1 MTHRVRTA
9 LLGVAAAALVA
20 IGLASDGAAQ
30 GVRHQLAS
38 ESALETIKKRGTMQV
53 GVSSFIPWAMRA
65 KSGELVGFEI
75 DVAKNI
81 AEEMGV
87 KIEFMPTPFD
97 GIIPALLAGKFD
109 IIITGIGTNLKYNLS
124 VNFSNPYNW
133 LGQGMVANKKM
144 IAAFKSTD
152 EYNTASV
159 TFAIRRANE
168 FGKKIIATRWPK
180 AQILQFDDDAQ
191 ALQDV
196 LNGKAHAFITSEP
209 KPTNY
214 VLDYPEV
221 LVKPFGDQLLLRSAA
236 AFAVRKG
243 DYDMVNW
250 LNNWIIL
257 RTEDGWLPER
267 HNYWFKGRE
276 WKSLVE

>member
-1 MTHRVRTA
+1 MDRLARVLSFGVVFMA
-9 LLGVAAAALVA
+9 LLATGFSTFA
-20 IGLASDGAAQ
+20 AAQ
-30 GVRHQLAS
+30 GVRQQLAA
-38 ESALETIKKRGTMQV
+38 ESALETIKKRGSMQI
-53 GVSSFIPWAMRA
+53 GVSTFVPWAMRS
-65 KSGELVGFEI
+65 KSGELIGFEI

-87 KIEFMPTPFD
+87 TAEFVPTPFD
-97 GIIPALLAGKFD
+97 GIIPALLTGKFD

-133 LGQGMVANKKM
+133 LGQGMVANKKLTT
-144 IAAFKSTD
+144 AFKTND
-152 EYNTASV
+152 EYNAANV
-159 TFAIRRANE
+159 VIAIRRANE
-168 FGKKIIATRWPK
+168 FGKKIITTRWPK

-214 VLDYPEV
+214 MLDYPDV
-221 LVKPFGDQLLLRSAA
+221 IHKPFGDQLLVRSAA

-243 DYDMVNW
+243 DFDMVNW

-257 RTEDGWLPER
+257 RTEDGWLSER
-267 HNYWFKGRE
+267 HNFWFKSRE
-276 WKSLVE
+276 WRSQVE

>member
-1 MTHRVRTA
+1 MRLSHTISSLMVA
-9 LLGVAAAALVA
+9 LSALC
-20 IGLASDGAAQ
+20 LSASITPAAAQ
-30 GVRHQLAS
+30 GVRQQLSA
-38 ESALETIKKRGTMQV
+38 ESALETIKKRGSMQI

-87 KIEFMPTPFD
+87 KPEFVPTPFD

-133 LGQGMVANKKM
+133 LGQSMVSNKKLT
-144 IAAFKSTD
+144 ANFKSTD
-152 EYNTASV
+152 DYNATNV
-159 TFAIRRANE
+159 TFAIRRGNE
-168 FGKKIIATRWPK
+168 FGKKIIGTRWPK
-180 AQILQFDDDAQ
+180 AQVLQFDDDAQ
-191 ALQDV
+191 AVQDV
-196 LNGKAHAFITSEP
+196 INGKAYAFVTSEP

-214 VLDYPEV
+214 ALDYPEV
-221 LVKPFGDQLLLRSAA
+221 LYKPFGDELLMRSAA

-257 RTEDGWLPER
+257 RTEDGWLLDR
-267 HNYWFKGRE
+267 HKYWFKGRE
-276 WKSLVE
+276 WKSQVD